1 MLKHMLNFPQHMI
14 KRTFYCIVKQHNA
27 LVSTD
32 NVLET
37 QMFMLDTVTYPFMFP
52 LQGLPGPQGDIGPEG
67 PLGKKVS
74 GL

>member
-1 MLKHMLNFPQHMI
+1 MMNFPQHMI
-14 KRTFYCIVKQHNA
+14 KRTFYCIVKQQNA

-32 NVLET
+32 NVPET
-37 QMFMLDTVTYPFMFP
+37 QMFMLDTVTYAFMFP

-67 PLGKKVS
+67 PQGKKVC